1 MKKHNSV
8 TKNEIRAL
16 MAVIVFGLIGVTG
29 QFISFIPSNFVDK
42 YIHDLVPVLLVILWF
57 LMLFTLDKKTER
69 IRIISFYKSYDVRRR
84 RPLIFGFLWLVFAP
98 FLLLSLSWFLLKGN
112 INWAGYLTSWSE
124 TTERAEIEWHR
135 IGESKRTRGK
145 LGFGMNAKNGEI
157 YKFWI
162 DSEDVYVMNSTTL
175 ETATHAKID
184 LKKGPLGVFVERVI
198 LTSDD

>member
-1 MKKHNSV
+1 MKNNNRV
-8 TKNEIRAL
+8 TKNQIRVLLTVAFMAL
-16 MAVIVFGLIGVTG
+16 SAIPGLFIG
-29 QFISFIPSNFVDK
+29 FIPNSFVDQ
-42 YIHDLVPVLLVILWF
+42 YILDLVPILLVVF
-57 LMLFTLDKKTER
+57 LFICLFTLEKNTGTV
-69 IRIISFYKSYDVRRR
+69 RIISFYKSYDVRRR
-84 RPLIFGFLWLVFAP
+84 RPLLFVFMFIVFLPCFIYI
-98 FLLLSLSWFLLKGN
+98 SSWFLLKGN

-124 TTERAEIEWHR
+124 ATERAEIEWHR

-145 LGFGMNAKNGEI
+145 LGFGMNAKNGEM

>member
-1 MKKHNSV
+1 MYRNLDRSIK
-8 TKNEIRAL
+8 EP
-16 MAVIVFGLIGVTG
+16 F
-29 QFISFIPSNFVDK
+29 SFTIIMV
-42 YIHDLVPVLLVILWF
+42 VLC
-57 LMLFTLDKKTER
+57 
-69 IRIISFYKSYDVRRR
+69 
-84 RPLIFGFLWLVFAP
+84 PLL
-98 FLLLSLSWFLLKGN
+98 FLLLSWFLLKGN

-124 TTERAEIEWHR
+124 VTERAEIEWHR

-162 DSEDVYVMNSTTL
+162 DSEDVYVMNSTTF

-198 LTSDD
+198 LTSDN